1 MPPRCAGHAETGQ
14 EPDSSA
20 AAGELQ
26 QDADAAA
33 LRSMVSSQFQ
43 YSIRRAARKT
53 TGNPVS
59 DLIHKIQLAWRIF
72 FPEAPKQ
79 VR

>member
-1 MPPRCAGHAETGQ
+1 MVRSSSYHGSSSVPS
-14 EPDSSA
+14 SSA